1 MGDMNNNL
9 SITSRAEVAFCGLED
24 VFMTMYCRR
33 DFERAINR
41 IRMSSLSARKTR
53 ELPKLYAMLDDCR
66 ISYEQDKDNTY
77 YEKLINEKLSSK
89 EFDGEWLE
97 DSMVLYLY
105 ERFDG
110 YSTPAKYM
118 DRIIR
123 RLQKEEDQEKW
134 GLDSLRLRILKQF
147 IKYGNYLNDVGYGGR
162 LTIKKWVQE
171 KCGISTAKQRAETN
185 ADLITEDI
193 FSEFEP
199 SGNKSDVDPKS
210 KYGLMKLSDDLANGK
225 FRT

>member
-1 MGDMNNNL
+1 
-9 SITSRAEVAFCGLED
+9 
-24 VFMTMYCRR
+24 
-33 DFERAINR
+33 
-41 IRMSSLSARKTR
+41 MSSLSERKTR

-77 YEKLINEKLSSK
+77 YEKLINEKQSSK

-171 KCGISTAKQRAETN
+171 LN
-185 ADLITEDI
+185 FNL
-193 FSEFEP
+193 
-199 SGNKSDVDPKS
+199 N
-210 KYGLMKLSDDLANGK
+210 
-225 FRT
+225 